1 MASKPFRNTRKG
13 AGQPGDSVLTLAP
26 LDALGPLPVEGQAL
40 PIFATLGGTPVA
52 VLPLDEYR
60 RLVLAALDGVA
71 PARPAAPRPA
81 SKAPRATVST
91 VERDPEVAAF
101 LRELFGLHRTV
112 AELRA
117 ACIERFGEARTPSLT
132 RITIFRQ
139 RTR

>member
-1 MASKPFRNTRKG
+1 MASKPLRKVSEG
-13 AGQPGDSVLTLAP
+13 VRKRGSDALTLAP
-26 LDALGPLPVEGQAL
+26 LDPLGPLPADGQA
-40 PIFATLGGTPVA
+40 PPFFATLGGEPVA

-60 RLVLAALDGVA
+60 RLVQAALDGVA
-71 PARPAAPRPA
+71 PRRTAPPKPALKANTRP
-81 SKAPRATVST
+81 VST
-91 VERDPEVAAF
+91 IERDAEVAAF
-101 LRELFGLHRTV
+101 LRDLFGQHKTV